1 MTIEKGQEWGRVV
14 RERTSGVPCVGD
26 LAAEVGIDEND
37 DKPVDPPQSW
47 RELPLDVLEVTLTIR
62 GGAETCVDT
71 HLGVIAGRKYLGNF
85 LIASSLSFVSG
96 RRMFTRAH
104 PNDGRL
110 DWLIISSSMPLR
122 QRLAFFR
129 RTRLGDHLPHPAV
142 SSGSAVSFSHEFA
155 RPVSVRVNGRA
166 IGGVTKIDV
175 RVRPDGTH
183 TYIPAL

>member
-1 MTIEKGQEWGRVV
+1 
-14 RERTSGVPCVGD
+14 
-26 LAAEVGIDEND
+26 
-37 DKPVDPPQSW
+37 
-47 RELPLDVLEVTLTIR
+47 
-62 GGAETCVDT
+62 
-71 HLGVIAGRKYLGNF
+71 
-85 LIASSLSFVSG
+85 
-96 RRMFTRAH
+96 
-104 PNDGRL
+104 
-110 DWLIISSSMPLR
+110 MPLR

-155 RPVSVRVNGRA
+155 RPMSVRVNGRA

>member
-14 RERTSGVPCVGD
+14 SERTAGVPCVGD
-26 LAAEVGIDEND
+26 LAAEVGIDETND
-37 DKPVDPPQSW
+37 EPINPPQSW
-47 RELPLDVLEVTLTIR
+47 RELPLDVLEVTLTTR

-85 LIASSLSFVSG
+85 LLASSLSFVSG
-96 RRMFTRAH
+96 RRIFTRAH
-104 PNDGRL
+104 PNDGKL
-110 DWLIISSSMPLR
+110 DWLMIPSSMPTR

-142 SSGSAVSFSHEFA
+142 SSGSAVTFSHEFA
-155 RPVSVRVNGRA
+155 RPVRVRVNERS
-166 IGGVTKIDV
+166 ISGVTKINV